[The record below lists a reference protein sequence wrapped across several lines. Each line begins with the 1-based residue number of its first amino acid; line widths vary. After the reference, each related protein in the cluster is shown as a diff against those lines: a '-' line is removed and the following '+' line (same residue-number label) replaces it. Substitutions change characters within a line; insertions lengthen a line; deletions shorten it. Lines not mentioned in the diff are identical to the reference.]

1 MNQTIRPMTDHS
13 PTTAWRLWIDRCGG
27 YGLLTG
33 DRLTL
38 GGSRAGE
45 ATDIQVRC
53 DWRRREGV
61 LTRRQGD
68 YFWSAADF
76 DPPDDHLIASEAV
89 FPIQGSAVL
98 RLKKPSVLSGSA
110 VLSLDP
116 PHRFENH
123 IDQILLVDQTVL
135 IGPSSS
141 DHIRSTA
148 VDTSAVLVIRDGVWR
163 AKLKSPG
170 KFLGKKRP
178 TDFIDLVPG
187 RRVSIGELDMMLE
200 IA

>member
-1 MNQTIRPMTDHS
+1 MTEHS

-33 DRLTL
+33 DRFTL
-38 GGSRAGE
+38 GGSRTGE
-45 ATDIQVRC
+45 TTDIQVRC
-53 DWRRREGV
+53 DWRRREGTLV
-61 LTRRQGD
+61 RRQGD
-68 YFWSAADF
+68 YFWSAADC
-76 DPPDDHLIASEAV
+76 DDSDDHLLASGAV
-89 FPIQGSAVL
+89 FPIPGSAAL
-98 RLKKPSVLSGSA
+98 RLDKPSVLSSSA

-123 IDQILLVDQTVL
+123 IDQVLLVDQTVL

-148 VDTSAVLVIRDGVWR
+148 VETSAVLVIRKGVWR
-163 AKLKSPG
+163 AKLKSPA
-170 KFLGKKRP
+170 KLLGKRP
-178 TDFIDLVPG
+178 PSDFIELVPG

-200 IA
+200 QA